1 MFFLGRRSVSARN
14 FESFDRVRVG
24 VRVGVGVGVG
34 VGRNANR
41 TKLGHLSLLAIANE
55 KVMVPPNCQCFP
67 SLFVLVLVLVLDQL
81 TQTRQQSI
89 DRHPRSR
96 AARAAS
102 SKNATSQLPSSGEF
116 YLSHPP
122 SGDGGYFVH
131 RLVTVAT
138 LSTVWRRWLH
148 SLSTVWR
155 RWLPC
160 PPSGDGG
167 YLPKSICAKD

>member
-14 FESFDRVRVG
+14 FESFDRVRVRVRVG

-96 AARAAS
+96 AARATQAQ
-102 SKNATSQLPSSGEF
+102 KTQLHNCQAVGSF
-116 YLSHPP
+116 TCRI
-122 SGDGGYFVH
+122 H
-131 RLVTVAT
+131 RLATVAT
-138 LSTVWRRWLH
+138 LTAVWRRWLLCPP
-148 SLSTVWR
+148 SGDSGYIL
-155 RWLPC
+155 C